1 MGTFHDHASPLH
13 GITVAVETAGDE
25 LWVGRCDDEDDER
38 VILLDADVHT
48 DGDESPETHENAAS
62 REEWLS
68 KALRFGNWPRHK
80 RVVLP
85 RGRVVSIR
93 RLGDLG

>member
-25 LWVGRCDDEDDER
+25 LWIGRCDDEDDER

-48 DGDESPETHENAAS
+48 DGNGDEDVAGS
-62 REEWLS
+62 REEWLA
-68 KALRFGNWPRHK
+68 KAVRFGIWPRHK

-85 RGRVVSIR
+85 RGRVASIR
-93 RLGDLG
+93 RLGDLD